1 MTLPIFIDNIAFY
14 LQKTGGVTVVWK
26 ELLLRLIKRYPETVS
41 LFYKNPPTNIF
52 YDSIKDNFRIRYL
65 PLYNLTIQRYFPV
78 SLKNISRPFIFHS
91 TYYRYST
98 NHKAINITT
107 VHDFTY
113 EYYTTGLVKKIH
125 CWQKYKAIRHSQF
138 VICISENTKKDLFK
152 FLPDID
158 QDKVRV
164 IYNGVSD
171 DYYPIQTWNRN
182 IIPFEKN
189 DYLLFVGAR
198 SSYKNFDFL
207 VTSLRGTE
215 YKLVV
220 VGAELSKTEIELLK
234 CNLKDNY
241 YYAGRLSNT
250 DLNNLYNGAY
260 AFVYPSSYEGFG
272 IPILEA
278 QRAGCP
284 VIAYNASSIPEVIG
298 DTPLLMNNLTTDE
311 LLGKLSLLKD
321 INKRQ
326 DIIQKGYINAM
337 KFSWDK
343 SFEKLMEV
351 YNEAECLLL

>member
-41 LFYKNPPTNIF
+41 LFYKKPPTNIF

-78 SLKNISRPFIFHS
+78 LLKNISQPFIFHS

-152 FLPDID
+152 FLPDINP
-158 QDKVRV
+158 DKVKV

-171 DYYPIQTWNRN
+171 DYYPIQTWNGN
-182 IIPFEKN
+182 IIPFKKK

-198 SSYKNFDFL
+198 SLYKNFNFL
-207 VTSLRGTE
+207 VTSLKNTK
-215 YKLVV
+215 YKLVI
-220 VGAELSKTEIELLK
+220 VGAKLTKNEIDLLK
-234 CNLKDNY
+234 CNLNDNY

-260 AFVYPSSYEGFG
+260 AFIYPSSYEGFG

-278 QRAGCP
+278 QKAGCP
-284 VIAYNASSIPEVIG
+284 VIAYNTSSIPEIIG
-298 DTPLLMNNLTTDE
+298 DKTLLMNNLTRDE
-311 LLGKLSLLKD
+311 LLDKLSILENEKT
-321 INKRQ
+321 REV
-326 DIIQKGYINAM
+326 IIRKGYKNAHNY
-337 KFSWDK
+337 SWDR
-343 SFEKLMEV
+343 SFEELIKV
-351 YNEAECLLL
+351 YEEAERFV